1 MSLESLALL
10 ALTAALPLGFA
21 VEYLQL
27 ARWLFGKAAG
37 SEPSVLRLGWLA
49 VGSFVLFQVAGWVYG
64 VLVPRDPSYFV
75 SRFGYFL
82 VATMAV
88 GFAFYAAREVGH
100 FARARQG
107 R

>member
-1 MSLESLALL
+1 MTLEALALFAL
-10 ALTAALPLGFA
+10 AAALPLGFA

-27 ARWLFGKAAG
+27 ARWLFGKPAG
-37 SEPSVLRLGWLA
+37 HEPSVFRLGWLA
-49 VGSFVLFQVAGWVYG
+49 MGSYGLFQGAGWVYG

-75 SRFGYFL
+75 SRFVYFL
-82 VATMAV
+82 AATMAI

-100 FARARQG
+100 LLRARQG